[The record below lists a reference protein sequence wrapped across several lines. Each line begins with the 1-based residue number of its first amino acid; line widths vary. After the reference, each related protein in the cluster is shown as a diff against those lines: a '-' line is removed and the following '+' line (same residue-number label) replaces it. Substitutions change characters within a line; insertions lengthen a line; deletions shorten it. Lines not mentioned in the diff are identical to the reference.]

1 MPRASQQK
9 GEAKWMLLSMML
21 FMLIYLALM
30 LACLRQWGAVA
41 PWSRLNLL
49 IGAAIALS
57 LLLGMEQII
66 FTFNLPG
73 SADVKREAFG
83 ITFDPGMA
91 AWVAVLAICELSVFI
106 DYGHLHLVPS
116 LERRALQCIGLGLY
130 VIAFALL
137 RWADAW
143 LARHFARAGERRE
156 LMTGGPFRYLRHPRY
171 AGLIISRIAFALCFA
186 SILGWLLMLGWIL
199 IIHRRISLEEPHLK
213 KLFGEDYEA
222 YSQRTS
228 RLLPGIY

>member
-1 MPRASQQK
+1 
-9 GEAKWMLLSMML
+9 MLLSMTL

-30 LACLRQWGAVA
+30 LACLRQWGTDA
-41 PWSRLNLL
+41 PWSRLNPLS
-49 IGAAIALS
+49 GAAIALS
-57 LLLGMEQII
+57 LLLGMEQLI
-66 FTFNLPG
+66 FTFALPK

-91 AWVAVLAICELSVFI
+91 TWVAVLAICELSVFL

-116 LERRALQCIGLGLY
+116 LERRDLQCIGLGLY

-137 RWADAW
+137 RWTDAW
-143 LARHFARAGERRE
+143 LARHFSRTGERRE
-156 LMTGGPFRYLRHPRY
+156 LMTGGPFSYLRHPRY
-171 AGLIISRIAFALCFA
+171 AGLIISRIAFALSFA
-186 SILGWLLMLGWIL
+186 SIIGWLLVLGWIL

-213 KLFGEDYEA
+213 KLFGENYEA
-222 YSQRTS
+222 YAQRTS